1 MKNLIATITIIAIGV
16 LLIPALLF
24 LALGLGT
31 TIMAYLMNPK
41 VMLIVAVT
49 LGLIN
54 LPGIIIGLIAKR

>member
-1 MKNLIATITIIAIGV
+1 MKNFMATITIIAIGV

>member
-31 TIMAYLMNPK
+31 TIMAYLLNPK

>member
-1 MKNLIATITIIAIGV
+1 MKNLIATITIIVIGV

-31 TIMAYLMNPK
+31 TIMVYLMNPK
-41 VMLIVAVT
+41 VMLIVVVT

>member
-31 TIMAYLMNPK
+31 TIMAYMLNPK

>member
-1 MKNLIATITIIAIGV
+1 MKNLIATITLIVIGV

>member
-1 MKNLIATITIIAIGV
+1 MKNFMATITIIVIGV

>member
-1 MKNLIATITIIAIGV
+1 MKNLIATITIIVIGV
-16 LLIPALLF
+16 LFIPALLF

-31 TIMAYLMNPK
+31 TVMAYLLNPK

>member
-1 MKNLIATITIIAIGV
+1 MKNLIATITIIVIGV

-41 VMLIVAVT
+41 VMLIVVVT

>member
-1 MKNLIATITIIAIGV
+1 MKNLIATIIIIVIGV

-31 TIMAYLMNPK
+31 TIMAYLLNPK

>member
-16 LLIPALLF
+16 LLIPVLLF

-31 TIMAYLMNPK
+31 TIMAYMLNPK

>member
-1 MKNLIATITIIAIGV
+1 MKNFMATITIIVIGV

-31 TIMAYLMNPK
+31 TIMVYLMNPK
-41 VMLIVAVT
+41 VMLIVVVT

>member
-1 MKNLIATITIIAIGV
+1 MATITIIAIGV